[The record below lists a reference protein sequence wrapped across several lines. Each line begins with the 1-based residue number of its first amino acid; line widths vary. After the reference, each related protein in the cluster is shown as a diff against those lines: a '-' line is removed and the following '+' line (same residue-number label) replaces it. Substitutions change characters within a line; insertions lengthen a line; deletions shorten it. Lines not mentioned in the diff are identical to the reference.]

1 MTEGPLIVQ
10 SDKTLLLEI
19 DHELSAECR
28 HAIAPFAELERAPEH
43 IHTYRITPLG
53 LWNARAALHDA
64 ESVVD
69 TLIKYSRYPVP
80 HALLVDIA
88 ETMARYGRLQLH
100 MHPVHGLVLT
110 ANDRTVLEEIL
121 HSKKIQPLVG
131 KRIDEDTIAVAG
143 GGGNQIKRLSIK
155 GGVFRK
161 MAGGK
166 EVGSIE
172 DRWMN
177 VIFVKMAHSASRQ
190 CYAGVYEEGKAV
202 SPICWSNDSIAPDED
217 VESKEENGRW
227 PFKAYIGMLANN
239 NVSKGRV
246 ITKMAFD
253 TKVQFPKVLFSPAGA
268 VEPTDY
274 DTITRQGKSA
284 AAEAAIKLT
293 VFKGKQ
299 AEDGADVEPVVREAT
314 KRPAAE
320 KSADV
325 SDVVKKWSKK

>member
-1 MTEGPLIVQ
+1 MSELATILANNPALVQ
-10 SDKTLLLEI
+10 T
-19 DHELSAECR
+19 
-28 HAIAPFAELERAPEH
+28 
-43 IHTYRITPLG
+43 G
-53 LWNARAALHDA
+53 L
-64 ESVVD
+64 
-69 TLIKYSRYPVP
+69 
-80 HALLVDIA
+80 
-88 ETMARYGRLQLH
+88 
-100 MHPVHGLVLT
+100 
-110 ANDRTVLEEIL
+110 
-121 HSKKIQPLVG
+121 
-131 KRIDEDTIAVAG
+131 DEDTIAVAG

-202 SPICWSNDSIAPDED
+202 SPICWSNDSIAPDGD
-217 VESKEENGRW
+217 VESPVASACNDCPNSVKGSGDSGSGTKCKLSWRTAVVLPQDPSGDVLELVIPAASSFGKEENGRW